1 MYLDRYLTKNVDGS
15 GDASSSA

>member
-1 MYLDRYLTKNVDGS
+1 MYLDRYLTEDMDGS